1 MHTTLAAI
9 NREVTQLNNLQTLL
23 SSNEAILHKAMRD
36 ADNVM
41 EDAKHRKVP
50 GVDEVLVAPT
60 VVAGQL
66 YELVADE
73 RSLEECRAVVG
84 KALDRGRIGGD
95 VWAKQTR
102 SLAREEFLK
111 KALIKKIAMGMGL
124 VEEQRWE

>member
-1 MHTTLAAI
+1 MHKTLTAI
-9 NREVTQLNNLQTLL
+9 NQEVSQLNNLQTLL

-36 ADNVM
+36 ADKVM
-41 EDAKHRKVP
+41 EDAKHRNVP

-95 VWAKQTR
+95 VWAKVRYIILQLL
-102 SLAREEFLK
+102 SHDFSDADFC
-111 KALIKKIAMGMGL
+111 GC
-124 VEEQRWE
+124 V

>member
-1 MHTTLAAI
+1 MHATLAAI

-41 EDAKHRKVP
+41 EDAKHRNVP

-66 YELVADE
+66 YELVSDQ

-95 VWAKQTR
+95 VWAKVR
-102 SLAREEFLK
+102 VYNLYLSAWFHC
-111 KALIKKIAMGMGL
+111 
-124 VEEQRWE
+124 

>member
-1 MHTTLAAI
+1 MHTTLAAV

-95 VWAKQTR
+95 VWAKVR
-102 SLAREEFLK
+102 VCSLH
-111 KALIKKIAMGMGL
+111 LI
-124 VEEQRWE
+124 VWFYC